1 VKYEGTLRRFN
12 IYILEGRPDIS
23 LNALR
28 YKICDLFKL
37 DINSGFIITYID
49 EDNDIIDMVDEDEL
63 LDAVK
68 QRLNP
73 LRLEVSFT
81 GQKDVE
87 ATKRS
92 SNETSALQKNPI
104 PKGNNQTLNSISTCL
119 DEILKKLS
127 ELLQNTQIKCV
138 EDPFLKC
145 VEDPFLKHVATASS
159 ITEGCQDLKPCS
171 DTQANNGTTH
181 TLNGQ
186 EDGND
191 CKFHAGCHILPG
203 PSARNDC
210 KFHDGG
216 HILPGPSA
224 RNDCKFHAGRHILP
238 GPSARNDCK
247 FHDGG
252 HILPGPS
259 ARNDCKFHAGR
270 HILPGPSAGNDCKF
284 HTGKHI
290 LPDPSAPPLSLETH
304 YNHNC
309 HHGLANLSDPT
320 ASPVPLDVSGNRL
333 RITTR
338 PSKMTFQIFHNG
350 VQCDGCGMSPIVGPR
365 HASKM

>member
-238 GPSARNDCK
+238 GPSA
-247 FHDGG
+247 
-252 HILPGPS
+252 
-259 ARNDCKFHAGR
+259 
-270 HILPGPSAGNDCKF
+270 GNDCKF